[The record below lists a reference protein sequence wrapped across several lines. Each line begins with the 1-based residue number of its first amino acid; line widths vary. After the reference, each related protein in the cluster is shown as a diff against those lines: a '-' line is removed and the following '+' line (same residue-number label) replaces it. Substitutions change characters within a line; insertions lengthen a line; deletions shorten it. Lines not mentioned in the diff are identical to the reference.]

1 MKNVIW
7 FFITCIIATVGFFCR
22 IIYENSVDWV
32 WCRFWYMVYIY
43 MDYNKAKKT

>member
-7 FFITCIIATVGFFCR
+7 FFITCIIATVGFCR